1 MMKKIL
7 LLGPQG
13 SGKGTQGRM
22 LAERLNV
29 PLISTGPLLGDLPSD
44 HPWKTEIETEMNAGR
59 LPTNVKVGQILEE
72 ELKKEKYKDG
82 FVLDGWGRRKSDL
95 EIFDP
100 GLDAA
105 LLIDIPREESVRR
118 LTARRTCTHCG
129 QIFNTAFVP
138 PKVEGVCDACGGKL
152 IQREDDTEVAIKQR
166 LDLYEQETS
175 QTIDHLESRGILVK
189 IDGTGSPEE
198 VSRLVLEGLKDKS
211 FTDI

>member
-1 MMKKIL
+1 MKIL

-13 SGKGTQGRM
+13 SGKGTQGGM
-22 LAERLNV
+22 LAERFNV

-59 LPTNVKVGQILEE
+59 LPANVKVGQILEE

-100 GLDAA
+100 GLDVA

-118 LTARRTCTHCG
+118 LTARRTCTQCG
-129 QIFNTAFVP
+129 QIFNTVFVP

-152 IQREDDTEVAIKQR
+152 IQREDDTEAAIKQR

-175 QTIDHLESRGILVK
+175 QTIDYLESRGILVR

-198 VSRLVLEGLKDKS
+198 VSRLVLEGLKEKS
-211 FTDI
+211 LADI

>member
-1 MMKKIL
+1 MKIL

-13 SGKGTQGRM
+13 SGKGTQGGM
-22 LAERLNV
+22 LAERFNV

-59 LPTNVKVGQILEE
+59 LPANVKVGQILEE

-100 GLDAA
+100 GLDVA

-118 LTARRTCTHCG
+118 LTARRTCTQCG
-129 QIFNTAFVP
+129 QIFNTVFVP

-152 IQREDDTEVAIKQR
+152 IQREDDTEAAIKQR

-175 QTIDHLESRGILVK
+175 QTIDYLESKGILVR

-198 VSRLVLEGLKDKS
+198 VSRLVLEGLKEKS
-211 FTDI
+211 LADI